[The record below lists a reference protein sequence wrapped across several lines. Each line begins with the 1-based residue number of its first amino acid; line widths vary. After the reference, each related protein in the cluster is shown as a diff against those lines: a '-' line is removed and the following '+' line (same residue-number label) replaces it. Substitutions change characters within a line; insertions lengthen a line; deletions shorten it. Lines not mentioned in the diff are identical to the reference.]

1 MEAVMEKASE
11 REKRR
16 AAMLDKLAAVL
27 EQVGFPHG
35 MAKVYAALTLADGEG
50 LSTGELV
57 EELGISKAS
66 VSNAMQFL
74 VGTDLIERYRVRG
87 SREAHYR
94 ILKGRWGDILARKFA
109 ATSYVR
115 SVAEDAM
122 TVVESP
128 AARERLED
136 MRDVY
141 AFFEQEFENVME
153 RFNERTG
160 R

>member
-1 MEAVMEKASE
+1 MGAADD

-16 AAMLDKLAAVL
+16 AAMLDKLATVL
-27 EQVGFPHG
+27 EQAGFPHG

-50 LSTGELV
+50 LSTSDLI

-74 VGTDLIERYRVRG
+74 VGTNLVERYRVRG

-115 SVAEDAM
+115 SVAEEAM
-122 TVVESP
+122 SATDSP
-128 AARERLED
+128 AACARLEE

-141 AFFEQEFENVME
+141 AFFEQEFENVMQ
-153 RFNERTG
+153 RFKERTG

>member
-1 MEAVMEKASE
+1 MQE
-11 REKRR
+11 RDDHQRRR
-16 AAMLDKLAAVL
+16 AALLDRLAGVL

-35 MAKVYAALTLADGEG
+35 IAKVYAALTLAEGEG
-50 LSTGELV
+50 LSTGELID
-57 EELGISKAS
+57 ELGISKAS

-74 VGTDLIERYRVRG
+74 VGTDLVERYRVRG

-94 ILKGRWGDILARKFA
+94 ILKGRWGDILAKKFT
-109 ATSYVR
+109 ATSYIR
-115 SVAEDAM
+115 SAVEDAM
-122 TVVESP
+122 SAVDSP
-128 AARERLED
+128 AACERLEE

-141 AFFEQEFENVME
+141 AFFEEEFANVME

>member
-1 MEAVMEKASE
+1 MGAVHES
-11 REKRR
+11 EKRR
-16 AAMLDKLAAVL
+16 AAMLDKLAQVL

-74 VGTDLIERYRVRG
+74 VGTNLVERYRMRG

-94 ILKGRWGDILARKFA
+94 ILKGRWGDILAKKFA
-109 ATSYVR
+109 ATSYIR
-115 SVAEDAM
+115 SVAEEAM
-122 TVVESP
+122 AVVESP
-128 AARERLED
+128 EACERLEE

-141 AFFEQEFENVME
+141 AFFEQEFENVMQ

>member
-1 MEAVMEKASE
+1 MGDSDD
-11 REKRR
+11 RR
-16 AAMLDKLAAVL
+16 WDVVDRLSAMLEA
-27 EQVGFPHG
+27 VGFPHNI
-35 MAKVYAALTLADGEG
+35 ARVYAALTLAEGEG
-50 LSTGELV
+50 LSTSEIMA
-57 EELGISKAS
+57 ELGISKAS

-74 VGTDLIERYRVRG
+74 MSADLVERYRVRG

-115 SVAEDAM
+115 KVTEEALASTNSDK
-122 TVVESP
+122 
-128 AARERLED
+128 ARERLEE

-141 AFFEQEFENVME
+141 AFFETEFADVMQ
-153 RFNERTG
+153 RFNERN

>member
-1 MEAVMEKASE
+1 MGSAHD

-16 AAMLDKLAAVL
+16 AAMLDRLAQVL
-27 EQVGFPHG
+27 EQAGFPHG
-35 MAKVYAALTLADGEG
+35 MARVYSALTLAEGEG
-50 LSTGELV
+50 LSTGELI

-74 VGTDLIERYRVRG
+74 VGTDLVERYRVRG

-115 SVAEDAM
+115 SVAEEAM
-122 TVVESP
+122 AAVDSS
-128 AARERLED
+128 AARERLEE

-141 AFFEQEFENVME
+141 AFFEKGFEHVMQ
-153 RFNERTG
+153 RFNERT
-160 R
+160 RR

>member
-1 MEAVMEKASE
+1 MESTHD

-16 AAMLDKLAAVL
+16 SAMLDKLAQVL

-50 LSTGELV
+50 LSTSELID
-57 EELGISKAS
+57 ELDISKAS

-74 VGTDLIERYRVRG
+74 VGTDLVERYRVRG

-94 ILKGRWGDILARKFA
+94 MIKGVWGDILARKFA
-109 ATSYVR
+109 AMTYIRQVT
-115 SVAEDAM
+115 EEAM
-122 TVVESP
+122 DVIDSP
-128 AARERLED
+128 AACERLEE
-136 MRDVY
+136 MHDVY
-141 AFFEQEFENVME
+141 AFFEREFENVME

>member
-1 MEAVMEKASE
+1 MRE
-11 REKRR
+11 RDDHRKHR
-16 AAMLDKLAAVL
+16 AALLDRLAGVL

-35 MAKVYAALTLADGEG
+35 IAKVYAALTLAEGEG
-50 LSTGELV
+50 LSTGELID
-57 EELGISKAS
+57 ELGISKAA

-74 VGTDLIERYRVRG
+74 IGTNLVERYRVRG

-109 ATSYVR
+109 ATSRIR
-115 SVAEDAM
+115 SAVEEAM
-122 TVVESP
+122 VSIDSP
-128 AARERLED
+128 AASERLEE

-141 AFFEQEFENVME
+141 AFFETEFENVMQ

>member
-1 MEAVMEKASE
+1 MKLNRE

-16 AAMLDKLAAVL
+16 AAMLDRLAQVL
-27 EQVGFPHG
+27 EQAGFPHSI
-35 MAKVYAALTLADGEG
+35 ARFYSALTLAEGEG
-50 LSTGELV
+50 LSTGDLI
-57 EELGISKAS
+57 EELAISKAS

-74 VGTDLIERYRVRG
+74 VGTQLVERYRVRG

-94 ILKGRWGDILARKFA
+94 ILKGVWGDILAKKFA
-109 ATSYVR
+109 ATSYIR
-115 SVAEDAM
+115 KVAEEGLA
-122 TVVESP
+122 VVDSP
-128 AARERLED
+128 EARERLEE

-141 AFFEQEFENVME
+141 AFFEKEFEDVMQ

>member
-1 MEAVMEKASE
+1 MEAGVEKARE

-16 AAMLDKLAAVL
+16 TAALDKLAAVL
-27 EQVGFPHG
+27 EQVGFPHS
-35 MAKVYAALTLADGEG
+35 MAKVYAALTLADSEG
-50 LSTGELV
+50 LSTGELT

-74 VGTDLIERYRVRG
+74 VGTDLVERYRVRG

-94 ILKGRWGDILARKFA
+94 ILKGRWGDIIARKFT

-128 AARERLED
+128 AARERLEE